1 MKRLKYLLFIMFL
14 IPGMLNVKAQEK
26 KNLTLSDIYE
36 RPTFVYKRVRGME
49 SMKDGDTYAAIEK
62 GEFNVYSYKTGK
74 KVNYVY
80 NSQKQTNYSSSNKKY
95 YSITKNSCSNTF
107 FFKLYE
113 FWHYIFVKIAA
124 KLFRAYLSHYFHTFG
139 NICIFRHK

>member
-1 MKRLKYLLFIMFL
+1 MKRLKCLLFIMFL

-74 KVNYVY
+74 K
-80 NSQKQTNYSSSNKKY
+80 SRHC
-95 YSITKNSCSNTF
+95 SILATSCFPVRLT
-107 FFKLYE
+107 
-113 FWHYIFVKIAA
+113 
-124 KLFRAYLSHYFHTFG
+124 LS
-139 NICIFRHK
+139 RL